1 MRRTTGDPAAGGRS
15 PANMDGR
22 GEDDASSFMELGG
35 DDEAPVEDPEEG
47 GDGPGE
53 SELGED
59 DVIDTEAE
67 GDLPGAGVGVMAF
80 LPGAGIGPMG
90 LEALDTSHE
99 RMEAA
104 REEGGAHARR
114 CFEVETTVRNSLQS
128 VSPGTAREIA
138 RRLLHRQDVLA
149 SVQFWLQ
156 KALAQA
162 LRTCPTVDGAVDHNG
177 ATREVQR
184 IWARVLG
191 ENADEPSMDL
201 LAACLREELDR
212 REARVRSRSPT
223 RHTPPSAEARP
234 KPSQAPWLKS
244 HTGAEPPCLLPW
256 WERPSGSGASS
267 SGPSGWRTSG
277 PLEPTGSELNGEI
290 NMPHPEGVRAVTMV
304 RVK

>member
-114 CFEVETTVRNSLQS
+114 CFEVETTVRKF
-128 VSPGTAREIA
+128 
-138 RRLLHRQDVLA
+138 LA
-149 SVQFWLQ
+149 
-156 KALAQA
+156 
-162 LRTCPTVDGAVDHNG
+162 
-177 ATREVQR
+177 
-184 IWARVLG
+184 
-191 ENADEPSMDL
+191 
-201 LAACLREELDR
+201 
-212 REARVRSRSPT
+212 VR
-223 RHTPPSAEARP
+223 
-234 KPSQAPWLKS
+234 
-244 HTGAEPPCLLPW
+244 CLLG
-256 WERPSGSGASS
+256 RRGNCTAASS
-267 SGPSGWRTSG
+267 SSRRPCQCTSLASKSSRSSPQDVPDGGRCCGPQRSNS
-277 PLEPTGSELNGEI
+277 
-290 NMPHPEGVRAVTMV
+290 
-304 RVK
+304 